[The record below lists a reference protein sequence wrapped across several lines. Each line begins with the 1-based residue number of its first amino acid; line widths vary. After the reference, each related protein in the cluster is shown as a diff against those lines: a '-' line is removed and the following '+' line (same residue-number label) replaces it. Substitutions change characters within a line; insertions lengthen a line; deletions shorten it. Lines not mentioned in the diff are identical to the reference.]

1 MGQPYTVRVYP
12 VVSFEALP
20 PDSLFSF
27 ANKVQEF
34 ARFEV
39 QETLSVSSNKY
50 GEYSHK
56 EVLQQL
62 HALETETA
70 TKTAGVPGAVGIT
83 SVQLDSS
90 ASLIA
95 DLRNNVALVTDFDW
109 AEDISGHQSEYGW
122 LFVILQVAAAFIIG
136 NICSS
141 PDCVC
146 NTDVQFSPWIIFGA
160 GICED
165 CRKKVVK
172 HSGVESLKLL
182 GEAFQRVRGLIAS
195 GYSVEY
201 LKELEAE
208 QLLSICSQACELRI
222 DEHWIREWLARESKS
237 TEPITG
243 QFPLLASFA
252 CEWSFAQGV
261 RPEWADSVLKIVENV
276 RHVDTLLYLTKK
288 RHRDHSRHQLYVA
301 SIGLFLLNAKISP
314 TESLGD
320 SLLRVLNE
328 KYDCGKNGATWEG
341 NELKQ
346 CWVVTALLHDSGY
359 PLSHM
364 LEIVSTMCHK
374 EAAATSVDFDLIRS
388 VLHESKFVA
397 DRWVNYVSRIKKQ
410 IGCTGELTDSE
421 VSKSLRRGLSSSFRH
436 CFRSIR
442 ANGYR
447 KSLPAG
453 ISTSLRK
460 AAWKNELIF
469 DHGLWSSTNLIE
481 LLRAQKWS
489 FQEAECKPAN
499 LALIEAIE
507 AIALHNVSAKD
518 YQVGFQQNPMACL
531 LKFCD
536 QIQEWN
542 RGTLTSKG
550 FFPETDHIILSP
562 VTKIAGDTYIDRAM
576 KVRFELT
583 QAEKLVESGWD
594 LHKFIEPKQ
603 SLNIP
608 DFPLNVSFEV
618 SLPFRKGKIP

>member
-12 VVSFEALP
+12 IVSFEALP
-20 PDSLFSF
+20 PDSLLSF
-27 ANKVQEF
+27 ANEVQAF

-39 QETLSVSSNKY
+39 QKTVFVSSNKY

-56 EVLQQL
+56 EALQRL
-62 HALETETA
+62 HALESA
-70 TKTAGVPGAVGIT
+70 TKIAGVLGAVGIT

-90 ASLIA
+90 SSLLA
-95 DLRNNVALVTDFDW
+95 DLQEKVALVTAFDW
-109 AEDISGHQSEYGW
+109 VEDVSDHQEQYKW
-122 LFVILQVAAAFIIG
+122 LFVMLQVAAAFIIG
-136 NICSS
+136 NFCSS

-146 NTDVQFSPWIIFGA
+146 NADIQASPWILFGA
-160 GICED
+160 GLCED
-165 CRKKVVK
+165 CRKKLVN
-172 HSGVESLKLL
+172 HSDVESLKLL
-182 GEAFQRVRGLIAS
+182 GEAFQRVRGFMAS

-208 QLLSICSQACELRI
+208 QLLSICSQACELKVN
-222 DEHWIREWLARESKS
+222 EHWIREWLARESKS

-243 QFPLLASFA
+243 QFPLLSSFA
-252 CEWSFAQGV
+252 CEWLFAQGV
-261 RPEWADSVLKIVENV
+261 RPEWADTVLKIVENV

-301 SIGLFLLNAKISP
+301 SIGLFFLNAKISP

-320 SLLRVLNE
+320 VLVRVLSE

-346 CWVVTALLHDSGY
+346 CWIVTALLHDSGY

-374 EAAATSVDFDLIRS
+374 EAAATSVDFDLIKS

-397 DRWVNYVSRIKKQ
+397 DKWVNYVSRIKKQ
-410 IGCTGELTDSE
+410 MADAGELTYSE
-421 VSKSLRRGLSSSFRH
+421 VSRSLLKNLSSGFRH
-436 CFRSIR
+436 CFKSIR
-442 ANGYR
+442 ANGYTR
-447 KSLPAG
+447 SLPAG

-460 AAWKNELIF
+460 AALNNELIF
-469 DHGLWSSTNLIE
+469 DHGLWSAANLIE
-481 LLRAQKWS
+481 LFRAKNWS
-489 FQEAECKPAN
+489 FQEMECKPAN

-507 AIALHNVSAKD
+507 AIALHNVSPQHYK
-518 YQVGFQQNPMACL
+518 VGFQQNPMACL

-542 RGTLTSKG
+542 RGTLTSTG
-550 FFPETDHIILSP
+550 FLQETDHIILSP
-562 VTKIAGDTYIDRAM
+562 VTKIAGDTYMDRDM

-583 QAEKLVESGWD
+583 QAEELVKSGWD
-594 LHKFIEPKQ
+594 LDKFIEPKR

-618 SLPFRKGKIP
+618 SVPFRKGKIP